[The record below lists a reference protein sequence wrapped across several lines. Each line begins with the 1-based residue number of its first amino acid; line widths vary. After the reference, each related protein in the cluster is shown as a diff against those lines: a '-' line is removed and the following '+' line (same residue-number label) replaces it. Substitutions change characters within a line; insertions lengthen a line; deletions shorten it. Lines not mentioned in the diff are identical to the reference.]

1 MMNGSLSPVG
11 SADDDAQH
19 LLHLINGYRITQ
31 AIYDVAILGIPDRI
45 GDGALSSRE
54 LADATHSNA
63 DALHRVLRAL
73 AAAKVLHQDQHG
85 RFSLTATGMVL
96 RSDVPGSRSAW
107 AKFVARP
114 AMWGAW
120 AHLLHTVQ
128 TGENAFRHLH
138 GKDTWQF
145 RADNAEESAI
155 FDAAMRETSARS
167 IVDLLANYDFNQFTH
182 IVDVG
187 GGDGT
192 LLAGILAR
200 CPNAKGTLLDLPHVV
215 TSAEAIFADARV
227 ASRAV
232 AIAGSFFESIP
243 SGADAYLLK
252 HIVHDWQDV
261 DALAILRACRRAA
274 TPGAKVL
281 LVERVLGAA
290 NTDVDTALSDL
301 NMLVNA
307 GGRER
312 TRDQFH
318 DLLKAAGFLLEST
331 IPLPASHFIIEAACA

>member
-1 MMNGSLSPVG
+1 MLDAPQQMLS
-11 SADDDAQH
+11 
-19 LLHLINGYRITQ
+19 LINGYRVTQ
-31 AIYDVAILGIPDRI
+31 AIYVVVMLGIPDLI
-45 GDGALSSRE
+45 GDGAISSSE
-54 LADATHSNA
+54 LANATHSNA

-73 AAAKVLHQDQHG
+73 AAAKVLHQDQHD
-85 RFSLTATGMVL
+85 RFSLTAAGMVL
-96 RSDVPGSRSAW
+96 RSGVPGSRSAW

-114 AMWGAW
+114 PMWGAW
-120 AHLLHTVQ
+120 SHLLHTVQ

-138 GKDTWQF
+138 GQDTWRF
-145 RADNAEESAI
+145 RADNGEESAI
-155 FDAAMRETSARS
+155 FDAAMRESSAGSIGHLLTS
-167 IVDLLANYDFNQFTH
+167 YDFTQFTH

-192 LLAGILAR
+192 SLAAILAL
-200 CPNAKGTLLDLPHVV
+200 CPNARGTVLDLPHVAAMAHALFA
-215 TSAEAIFADARV
+215 SAGV

-232 AIAGSFFESIP
+232 AVAGSFFESIP
-243 SGADAYLLK
+243 PGGDAYLFK
-252 HIVHDWQDV
+252 HVVHNWQDV

-281 LVERVLGAA
+281 LVERVLGAGDA
-290 NTDVDTALSDL
+290 DVDTALSDL

-318 DLLKAAGFLLEST
+318 DLLKAAGFLLKST
-331 IPLPASHFIIEAACA
+331 IPLPASHFIIEAVRA